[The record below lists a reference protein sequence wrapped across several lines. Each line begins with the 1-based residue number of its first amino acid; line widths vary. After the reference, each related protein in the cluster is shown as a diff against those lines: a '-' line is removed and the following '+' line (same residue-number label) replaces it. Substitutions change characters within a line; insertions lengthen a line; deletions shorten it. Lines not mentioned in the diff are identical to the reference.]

1 MALTGNTQINK
12 FAIEKFSKQFGE
24 NGSFRLVSSTEIHD
38 ENNHPKEG
46 LFSHTEDFNA
56 LLKLSER
63 FPFIQEITINGVQ
76 HYENLMKRIKN
87 DNDVIPLFI
96 KDNNGELRIIAS
108 YKTLVKD
115 LEAGNQLV
123 YLGKPI
129 ENDMKL
135 D

>member
-1 MALTGNTQINK
+1 
-12 FAIEKFSKQFGE
+12 
-24 NGSFRLVSSTEIHD
+24 
-38 ENNHPKEG
+38 
-46 LFSHTEDFNA
+46 
-56 LLKLSER
+56 
-63 FPFIQEITINGVQ
+63 
-76 HYENLMKRIKN
+76 MKRIKN